1 MSSLS
6 FRKVLGVVNS
16 DVMQHFCAYAASE
29 GASKASRLFAV
40 VTLARFL
47 SPAEI
52 GVAAAAMATSD
63 IMKALTENGVGQR
76 IIMARE
82 HEVEALC
89 HTAHRIFWFWC
100 GGLFVLQ
107 QVLALVLW
115 QTGVADE
122 GALLVAVLGLEYLFM
137 PGGLV
142 QCALAM
148 RAGRLKNTAAIAGAQ
163 NVGANLLTCALAIIW
178 PSSWAVVLPKIL
190 TAPIWLVGMRRLVRW
205 RPVSGARRAP
215 AAPFL
220 NFGLPVLGVAV
231 LEALRAQLDKLIVGA
246 VLGAD
251 ALGIYYFAYNAGTGI
266 SMSLSSTFATV
277 LFPYLST
284 SADRR
289 AALRIAM
296 GLSLAIITPVVLIQT
311 LAAGPY
317 VDLVFGAKW
326 ADVAPLVAIL
336 CLAAVPNMLWTVS
349 ARWLRSNGRT
359 GHEFAAS
366 LAIGLAISGATL
378 LAAPH
383 GLTVLAWSTLAAA
396 TLAQVVASLP
406 ALSAALG
413 SEAHLPSLT
422 VIREA

>member
-1 MSSLS
+1 M
-6 FRKVLGVVNS
+6 
-16 DVMQHFCAYAASE
+16 
-29 GASKASRLFAV
+29 
-40 VTLARFL
+40 
-47 SPAEI
+47 
-52 GVAAAAMATSD
+52 
-63 IMKALTENGVGQR
+63 
-76 IIMARE
+76 
-82 HEVEALC
+82 
-89 HTAHRIFWFWC
+89 
-100 GGLFVLQ
+100 
-107 QVLALVLW
+107 
-115 QTGVADE
+115 
-122 GALLVAVLGLEYLFM
+122 
-137 PGGLV
+137 
-142 QCALAM
+142 
-148 RAGRLKNTAAIAGAQ
+148 
-163 NVGANLLTCALAIIW
+163 
-178 PSSWAVVLPKIL
+178 
-190 TAPIWLVGMRRLVRW
+190 
-205 RPVSGARRAP
+205 
-215 AAPFL
+215 
-220 NFGLPVLGVAV
+220 

-296 GLSLAIITPVVLIQT
+296 GLSLAIITPVVMIQT

-378 LAAPH
+378 FAAPH

-413 SEAHLPSLT
+413 SDAHRPSLT